1 MRITDIVIDFINNN
15 QCDGICF
22 VSPINRYWYT
32 SFSLS
37 FGFLFVNKLGKS
49 IFITDSRYFLEAQ
62 SSCHNVD
69 EVRILDNSLLD
80 CLDTIIKD
88 LKINKCIVEQDY
100 LSLND
105 YLLLGKLFSQDCIKI
120 SNTSQLRS
128 IKSFDDIQ
136 KLQIAADI
144 AALTIETIK
153 QETLIGKTEIE
164 IARMI
169 DITMLKMG
177 AEKNS
182 FDTIVA
188 SGINTASPHHQPTN
202 KIIEDGDMVMI
213 DIGCVYDNY
222 CSDITRSFIVG
233 NKNKTHPELIK
244 IWDVVYKA
252 QQAAINALV
261 NGISGSKIDDIART
275 IISSA
280 GYGGYFKH
288 ALGHGVGLEVHEHPN
303 LSPKSQD
310 VIENGTVFTIEPGIY
325 VPGLGGVRIE
335 DTLVFNNNG
344 SKILTIKSS
353 KEI

>member
-32 SFSLS
+32 SFSSS

-62 SSCHNVD
+62 SSCNNVD

-88 LKINKCIVEQDY
+88 LKINKCIIEQDY

-105 YLLLGKLFSQDCIKI
+105 YLLLGKLFPQDCIKI

-164 IARMI
+164 IARTI

-188 SGINTASPHHQPTN
+188 SGINTASPHHRPTN

-244 IWDVVYKA
+244 I
-252 QQAAINALV
+252 
-261 NGISGSKIDDIART
+261 
-275 IISSA
+275 
-280 GYGGYFKH
+280 
-288 ALGHGVGLEVHEHPN
+288 
-303 LSPKSQD
+303 
-310 VIENGTVFTIEPGIY
+310 
-325 VPGLGGVRIE
+325 
-335 DTLVFNNNG
+335 
-344 SKILTIKSS
+344 
-353 KEI
+353 

>member
-1 MRITDIVIDFINNN
+1 MFRH
-15 QCDGICF
+15 
-22 VSPINRYWYT
+22 YT
-32 SFSLS
+32 
-37 FGFLFVNKLGKS
+37 
-49 IFITDSRYFLEAQ
+49 
-62 SSCHNVD
+62 
-69 EVRILDNSLLD
+69 
-80 CLDTIIKD
+80 
-88 LKINKCIVEQDY
+88 
-100 LSLND
+100 
-105 YLLLGKLFSQDCIKI
+105 
-120 SNTSQLRS
+120 
-128 IKSFDDIQ
+128 
-136 KLQIAADI
+136 
-144 AALTIETIK
+144 
-153 QETLIGKTEIE
+153 
-164 IARMI
+164 
-169 DITMLKMG
+169 
-177 AEKNS
+177 
-182 FDTIVA
+182 
-188 SGINTASPHHQPTN
+188 
-202 KIIEDGDMVMI
+202 
-213 DIGCVYDNY
+213 
-222 CSDITRSFIVG
+222 FIVG

>member
-1 MRITDIVIDFINNN
+1 
-15 QCDGICF
+15 
-22 VSPINRYWYT
+22 
-32 SFSLS
+32 
-37 FGFLFVNKLGKS
+37 
-49 IFITDSRYFLEAQ
+49 
-62 SSCHNVD
+62 
-69 EVRILDNSLLD
+69 
-80 CLDTIIKD
+80 
-88 LKINKCIVEQDY
+88 
-100 LSLND
+100 
-105 YLLLGKLFSQDCIKI
+105 
-120 SNTSQLRS
+120 
-128 IKSFDDIQ
+128 
-136 KLQIAADI
+136 
-144 AALTIETIK
+144 
-153 QETLIGKTEIE
+153 
-164 IARMI
+164 
-169 DITMLKMG
+169 
-177 AEKNS
+177 
-182 FDTIVA
+182 
-188 SGINTASPHHQPTN
+188 
-202 KIIEDGDMVMI
+202 MVMI

-335 DTLVFNNNG
+335 DTLVFNNNW